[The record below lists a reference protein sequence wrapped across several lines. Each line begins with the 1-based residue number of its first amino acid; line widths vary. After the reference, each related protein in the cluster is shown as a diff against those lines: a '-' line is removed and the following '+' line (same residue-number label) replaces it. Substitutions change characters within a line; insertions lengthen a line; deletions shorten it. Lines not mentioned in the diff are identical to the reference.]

1 MFLAAGLRLALLLFH
16 PRTETEKHLPPF
28 GSASHLLSD
37 ELGRTLASEW
47 EEEGALDAALKPA
60 FAAAFPWEAGPA
72 F

>member
-1 MFLAAGLRLALLLFH
+1 MFLAAGLGLALLLFR
-16 PRTETEKHLPPF
+16 PRTETEKLLPPF

-47 EEEGALDAALKPA
+47 EEEGALDAALRPA
-60 FAAAFPWEAGPA
+60 FAAAFPWETGPA